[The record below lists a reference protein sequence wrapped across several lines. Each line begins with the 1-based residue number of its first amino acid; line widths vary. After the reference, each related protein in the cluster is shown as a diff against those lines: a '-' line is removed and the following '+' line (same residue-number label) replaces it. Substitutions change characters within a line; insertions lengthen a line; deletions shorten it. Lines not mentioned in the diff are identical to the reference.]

1 MTKRSATASRIL
13 EASRKLFNAKGYTA
27 TSVTEIAASLG
38 MSQGNL
44 TYHFP
49 TKQALAMAVEDD
61 LLLTM
66 QRRRANLVPGTLAED
81 YLEQVLFGLEVTWRF
96 RFVMRDHRHY
106 AGGPIGHRPDSQLK
120 ADLGDLTTLLKRAK
134 DEGLFVE
141 PEIDLDSLAR
151 SLWIVSRYWIDY
163 LAEVEALEQP
173 SWEDQE
179 RGVRQHLA
187 ILLPRLRASARREFE
202 EALERRQRTTMA
214 DLVS

>member
-13 EASRKLFNAKGYTA
+13 EASRKLFNAKGYAT

-49 TKQALAMAVEDD
+49 TKQALAMAIEDD
-61 LLLTM
+61 LLLM
-66 QRRRANLVPGTLAED
+66 MQQRRAKLVPGTLAED

-96 RFVMRDHRHY
+96 RFVLRDHRHY
-106 AGGPIGHRPDSQLK
+106 AGGPIGQRPDSQLR
-120 ADLGDLTTLLKRAK
+120 ADLGDLTALLKRAEA
-134 DEGLFVE
+134 EGMFVE
-141 PEIDLDSLAR
+141 QEVDFESLAR

-173 SWEDQE
+173 SWADQE
-179 RGVRQHLA
+179 RGVHQHLA
-187 ILLPRLRASARREFE
+187 ILLPRMRASARREFE
-202 EALERRQRTTMA
+202 DALERRKRTTMA
-214 DLVS
+214 EVPA